1 VIYGFPFHLEP
12 GQKIIFRVTY
22 QLLAELGL
30 TATANF
36 KKADLASAIVPPEN
50 KGNAKTPNLSGYLT
64 IMLLSKSLW
73 LVFLQALVKCK
84 DSVLS

>member
-22 QLLAELGL
+22 QLLSELGL

-36 KKADLASAIVPPEN
+36 KNADLASAIVPP
-50 KGNAKTPNLSGYLT
+50 
-64 IMLLSKSLW
+64 
-73 LVFLQALVKCK
+73 
-84 DSVLS
+84 